1 MLEVRTAGRYN
12 ICEQP
17 FAFLR
22 LNPGRNLMP
31 KDTKEKILTAAL
43 EMFAQNGYAATN
55 IRELQASLGMGK
67 SSMYRHYES
76 KDEVWNA
83 VIDRMEAYYEEKF
96 GSSAN
101 LPPIP
106 ESTEELRELTLKM
119 LGFTMHDEKIILV
132 RKILL
137 TEQFHDERVRKEAT
151 KHFNEGLENMFAE
164 IFSRMM
170 EKGVLRADDPRM
182 LAFSFT
188 APISTLVQLC
198 DREPEREEEIME
210 KIRAFINYFIK
221 TCERTLS

>member
-1 MLEVRTAGRYN
+1 MS
-12 ICEQP
+12 
-17 FAFLR
+17 
-22 LNPGRNLMP
+22 

-55 IRELQASLGMGK
+55 IRELLASLGMGK

-83 VIDRMEAYYEEKF
+83 VIDMMETYYEERF

-106 ESTEELRELTLKM
+106 ESTAELKELTLRM
-119 LGFTMHDEKIILV
+119 LGFTMHDEKIILT

-137 TEQFHDERVRKEAT
+137 TEQFHDERVRREAT
-151 KHFNEGLENMFAE
+151 KHFNEGLENMFTE

-182 LAFSFT
+182 LAFSYT

-210 KIRAFINYFIK
+210 KIRGFIDHFIK
-221 TCERTLS
+221 TYEGYSGNCQGISGFSSRGEKT